1 MIRTTHVAPIDESIP
16 APPFQAPSSPSI
28 GARTSK
34 IRLPPHPPTVF
45 YRTSSP
51 PSLVTN
57 KE

>member
-34 IRLPPHPPTVF
+34 IRLPPPPPHRF
-45 YRTSSP
+45 LPHFEP
-51 PSLVTN
+51 PIACN
-57 KE
+57 